1 MVGLVGWVC
10 VKLFYN
16 GYFFLQNQLI
26 IAALCF
32 ICYIFYQREYI
43 CISLSTI
50 IKFTYIIAHRASLT
64 VNSVGAISKFLQEVD
79 LGINPPKQMFIHSIK
94 YNICI

>member
-1 MVGLVGWVC
+1 MGI
-10 VKLFYN
+10 
-16 GYFFLQNQLI
+16 FLQNQLI

-79 LGINPPKQMFIHSIK
+79 LGINPPKQMSHLK
-94 YNICI
+94 H